1 MDLTFTDEYSRFC
14 PIDVSYDVFVSAS
27 GREPSSA
34 SGVADIKPHLV
45 TTREI
50 RWAPARRTSLAQLL
64 RRATYQ
70 PVPEEVE
77 RNRMDKAPSQ
87 WMLPL
92 DSRVTKSQAK
102 DVLTWNKFHLALVP
116 PS

>member
-1 MDLTFTDEYSRFC
+1 MTFTDENSRFC

-34 SGVADIKPHLV
+34 SGVADIKPYLV
-45 TTREI
+45 TTRKA
-50 RWAPARRTSLAQLL
+50 RWAPARRISLAQLL
-64 RRATYQ
+64 RRAAYL

-92 DSRVTKSQAK
+92 DSRITRSPAK
-102 DVLTWNKFHLALVP
+102 DVLTWNKLHLALVP